1 MPQTTLTM
9 NATDAPKTLTAQ
21 IIDVDG
27 NPITGLSGYQF
38 LFGFSDG
45 GQLVT
50 PNGPL
55 STNTGTI
62 PLQPTGR
69 AGSVTISVQA
79 TKNGA
84 ATQTG
89 TATLNVVGPAPAGV
103 LLSLA

>member
-1 MPQTTLTM
+1 MPQPTLAM
-9 NATDAPKTLTAQ
+9 NATDPQKILTAQ

-38 LFGFSDG
+38 VFGFNDS

-50 PNGPL
+50 PQGPL

-62 PLQPTGR
+62 PILPTGR
-69 AGSVTISVQA
+69 AGSVGISVQA

-89 TATLNVVGPAPAGV
+89 SATLNITGPAPAGV
-103 LLSLA
+103 LLYLA